1 MRAEQNSQRSTTNDL
16 IDQNNAVRQDLA
28 NENAALLDKVKTL
41 KYELSNLSHLQG
53 RSNEQLEAI
62 NVTRRL
68 KERSPSAY
76 SQPIPP
82 SQPWC
87 PAGFDNTAMFQSLL
101 ESLDRSI
108 NLQTANAKDHYISSA
123 KVYDGINPEE
133 FGPWLD
139 EVSTLSNITYKT
151 DTEIALCTSKGD
163 LHQEIN
169 KMMECNYGWNTIK
182 SKLRAKYSDYG
193 TPDMAIHKLSTFKQG
208 SDKMHRYIFKF
219 GRLVEHAHNIKAH
232 DTTSKILSPTF
243 IAGITNSHIRHKLR
257 WGSSGKTLKEVY
269 ADALYQDQL
278 QTLRSVDFPETAPVS
293 HVDINAIDKDTC
305 KKCLKAGHWAR
316 NCTATVKGND
326 HGFDTQH
333 GQSSDSQLSADIR
346 ALIKTLSDIY
356 SQGKFFP
363 NMSHI
368 QNAQNTPNTPSH
380 KRHGQFPQHNHRNN
394 HENTNR
400 GSNAFS
406 NIRTSHI

>member
-1 MRAEQNSQRSTTNDL
+1 M
-16 IDQNNAVRQDLA
+16 
-28 NENAALLDKVKTL
+28 
-41 KYELSNLSHLQG
+41 
-53 RSNEQLEAI
+53 
-62 NVTRRL
+62 
-68 KERSPSAY
+68 
-76 SQPIPP
+76 
-82 SQPWC
+82 
-87 PAGFDNTAMFQSLL
+87 
-101 ESLDRSI
+101 
-108 NLQTANAKDHYISSA
+108 
-123 KVYDGINPEE
+123 
-133 FGPWLD
+133 
-139 EVSTLSNITYKT
+139 
-151 DTEIALCTSKGD
+151 
-163 LHQEIN
+163 
-169 KMMECNYGWNTIK
+169 K

-232 DTTSKILSPTF
+232 DPTSKILSPTF

-257 WGSSGKTLKEVY
+257 RGSSGKTLKEVY

-293 HVDINAIDKDTC
+293 HVDINTIDRDTC

-326 HGFDTQH
+326 HDPDTQY

-346 ALIKTLSDIY
+346 ALIKTLSCIY

-368 QNAQNTPNTPSH
+368 QNAQNTPSH
-380 KRHGQFPQHNHRNN
+380 
-394 HENTNR
+394 
-400 GSNAFS
+400 
-406 NIRTSHI
+406 